1 MRQNKGFTLIEL
13 FISTAI
19 MFLVAIAIYSAFANG
34 VKVWR
39 RANISRQLERDVN
52 IMLTKLTRDLRN
64 TFEFSGIPFEGTKS
78 AISFPA
84 IINSDSLSEEPQ
96 YEVGR
101 IIYFFDEGKTA
112 LSKESKSYPL
122 VYGNEDVEDKYTTSL
137 ISDMSD
143 LTFSY
148 CYRDNVTG
156 EYKWKD
162 LWEKEEQDSIPQA
175 VSIDFVLKKD
185 EGENV
190 SFSKTIFISIGT
202 GEQKIELGSKTEP
215 T

>member
-64 TFEFSGIPFEGTKS
+64 TFEFSGIPFEGTES
-78 AISFPA
+78 VISFPA
-84 IINSDSLSEEPQ
+84 IINSDSLTKEPQ

-101 IIYFFDEGKTA
+101 IIYFFDEGKTT
-112 LSKESKSYPL
+112 LSKESKAYPL

-202 GEQKIELGSKTEP
+202 GEQKIELGSKSEP